1 MSKILEWENWV
12 IKQDK
17 YIKYISTVTVEV
29 TVMNM
34 NTCEVTVKDTWT
46 HVKLLLWM
54 IHEHMLSYCY
64 E

>member
-34 NTCEVTVKDTWT
+34 NTCEVTVKDT
-46 HVKLLLWM
+46 
-54 IHEHMLSYCY
+54 
-64 E
+64 